1 MESRL
6 EQNQGSSKIGYFSV
20 CRVSSRGP
28 FPSPPPTHAQSATCL
43 LDRSTVRLVQ
53 RRKTGPHWLRERTS
67 LLVANPTS
75 ASRSPVLASDQKPDA
90 FRSLCRYRDYQGGMI
105 MSSTHDLFID
115 FASFGAGRQ
124 TLQQMDGR
132 SFAKLC
138 RDCRLIDRAL
148 TLIDVDILFTKVKVR
163 TLVPCGMCGVQIGA
177 RGSLPHPLP
186 LSPWH
191 VCRCTAVMSSRN
203 L

>member
-1 MESRL
+1 M
-6 EQNQGSSKIGYFSV
+6 
-20 CRVSSRGP
+20 
-28 FPSPPPTHAQSATCL
+28 T
-43 LDRSTVRLVQ
+43 
-53 RRKTGPHWLRERTS
+53 
-67 LLVANPTS
+67 
-75 ASRSPVLASDQKPDA
+75 
-90 FRSLCRYRDYQGGMI
+90 

-163 TLVPCGMCGVQIGA
+163 HHSRTSTGRWKSSAMDDVRRSNRGTPKRGRA
-177 RGSLPHPLP
+177 RLLAKPRS
-186 LSPWH
+186 
-191 VCRCTAVMSSRN
+191 V
-203 L
+203 

>member
-1 MESRL
+1 
-6 EQNQGSSKIGYFSV
+6 
-20 CRVSSRGP
+20 
-28 FPSPPPTHAQSATCL
+28 
-43 LDRSTVRLVQ
+43 
-53 RRKTGPHWLRERTS
+53 
-67 LLVANPTS
+67 
-75 ASRSPVLASDQKPDA
+75 
-90 FRSLCRYRDYQGGMI
+90 MI

-163 TLVPCGMCGVQIGA
+163 ALACRVGCAAFKSVHAARCLIRCHCHRGMYADALQSHLA
-177 RGSLPHPLP
+177 
-186 LSPWH
+186 
-191 VCRCTAVMSSRN
+191 
-203 L
+203 

>member
-1 MESRL
+1 
-6 EQNQGSSKIGYFSV
+6 
-20 CRVSSRGP
+20 
-28 FPSPPPTHAQSATCL
+28 
-43 LDRSTVRLVQ
+43 
-53 RRKTGPHWLRERTS
+53 
-67 LLVANPTS
+67 
-75 ASRSPVLASDQKPDA
+75 
-90 FRSLCRYRDYQGGMI
+90 

-163 TLVPCGMCGVQIGA
+163 ALVPCGMCGVQIGA

-191 VCRCTAVMSSRN
+191 VCRCTAVSPRVKCVWLNVAWPMGEDEDAEDYGLFVVEKRVEGWSVGGRCPRPTHGIGPVGEGTMGSIHR
-203 L
+203 LAKRYLISTT